1 MGLISGHNDQN
12 QRGPPSEASRR
23 LTYFRKMQT
32 VLKKVEVRLPVR
44 QTILLVIGLNG
55 DFA

>member
-32 VLKKVEVRLPVR
+32 VLKKVEVRLTVR
-44 QTILLVIGLNG
+44 QTI
-55 DFA
+55 FACYRPEW

>member
-12 QRGPPSEASRR
+12 QRGPPAEASRR

-32 VLKKVEVRLPVR
+32 VLKKVEVRLTTR